1 MIIGMLR
8 EQHNRENINFRI
20 KRSSIFLVNQ
30 IYELEP
36 CLAMSLEC
44 ATESGQE
51 CGLKNNQFKMT
62 VI

>member
-36 CLAMSLEC
+36 CLAMSLEF